1 MNEVAQP
8 AESDHFSVAGGGVYL
23 FALATIAAG
32 VLDLIW
38 GEFEAAHQ
46 PIGALGD
53 NIPGQKIFAYI
64 AAIWMILAGA
74 AILWRRTKRVG
85 ALAAALIYLVFG
97 LFWLPRFYTAPHS
110 VGFRVTLFIGLL
122 AGMFTQLM
130 VVAGALV
137 LYAST
142 APSSTNWGAVS
153 QPSINP
159 PAAPSSIN
167 WRGVARWV
175 IGLAAVLFGVVH
187 LTSVQG
193 VSVMVPKWMPLGGAF
208 WVVVT
213 GIAFLLAGLAILSGI
228 LNRLAAHLLVLMI
241 VVFELALVPMVFAN
255 PSNHIAW
262 GSNAYS
268 LAARRRRL
276 DIRLVAPQPV
286 AESTRCVITRSGGCL
301 ENPDG
306 CKAMGLPLVSCSC

>member
-1 MNEVAQP
+1 MNERAQP
-8 AESDHFSVAGGGVYL
+8 AKSDRFAVVKAGVYL

-64 AAIWMILAGA
+64 AAVWMILAGA
-74 AILWRRTKRVG
+74 AILWQRTRRMC
-85 ALAAALIYLVFG
+85 ALAAALIYLVFA
-97 LFWLPRFYTAPHS
+97 LFWLPRFYTAPQS
-110 VGFRVTLFIGLL
+110 VGFRLTLFIGLL

-137 LYAST
+137 LYSSV
-142 APSSTNWGAVS
+142 APT
-153 QPSINP
+153 
-159 PAAPSSIN
+159 SIN
-167 WRGVARWV
+167 WRAVARWV

-193 VSVMVPKWMPLGGAF
+193 VAGMVPKWMPLGGAV
-208 WVVVT
+208 WVVLT

-241 VVFELALVPMVFAN
+241 VIFEIALVPMVFAN
-255 PSNHIAW
+255 PGNHIAW

-268 LAARRRRL
+268 LAAAGAVWIFASSISSQSQQEH
-276 DIRLVAPQPV
+276 DASSHLVEV
-286 AESTRCVITRSGGCL
+286 V
-301 ENPDG
+301 
-306 CKAMGLPLVSCSC
+306 

>member
-8 AESDHFSVAGGGVYL
+8 ANSERLVVTKGAVYL

-64 AAIWMILAGA
+64 TAVWMILAGA
-74 AILWRRTKRVG
+74 AILWRRTRRAA

-97 LFWLPRFYTAPHS
+97 LFWLPRFYTAPHIL
-110 VGFRVTLFIGLL
+110 GFRLTLIIGLL

-137 LYAST
+137 LFTSVAG
-142 APSSTNWGAVS
+142 SSSYWS
-153 QPSINP
+153 EK
-159 PAAPSSIN
+159 SSA
-167 WRGVARWV
+167 VARWV
-175 IGLAAVLFGVVH
+175 IGLAAVFFGVVH
-187 LTSVQG
+187 LTGVQG
-193 VSVMVPKWMPLGGAF
+193 VAGMVPKWMPPNRPF
-208 WVVVT
+208 WVIVSGV
-213 GIAFLLAGLAILSGI
+213 AFLLAGLAILSGI
-228 LNRLAAHLLVLMI
+228 LNRVAAHLLALMI
-241 VVFELALVPMVFAN
+241 VFFEIALIPMIFAN
-255 PSNHIAW
+255 PGNHIAW

-268 LAARRRRL
+268 LAAAGAVW
-276 DIRLVAPQPV
+276 IFASSI
-286 AESTRCVITRSGGCL
+286 E
-301 ENPDG
+301 
-306 CKAMGLPLVSCSC
+306 

>member
-1 MNEVAQP
+1 MNYLTQP
-8 AESDHFSVAGGGVYL
+8 AKHDHFAVARGAVYL

-38 GEFEAAHQ
+38 GEFETAHQ

-64 AAIWMILAGA
+64 TAVWMILAGA
-74 AILWRRTKRVG
+74 AILWRRTTRVG

-97 LFWLPRFYTAPHS
+97 LFWLPRFYTAPQT
-110 VGFRVTLFIGLL
+110 VGFRLTLFVGLL

-137 LYAST
+137 LYASV
-142 APSSTNWGAVS
+142 APSYTNWSA
-153 QPSINP
+153 
-159 PAAPSSIN
+159 
-167 WRGVARWV
+167 VARWV

-187 LTSVQG
+187 LSSVQVVAG
-193 VSVMVPKWMPLGGAF
+193 MVPKWIPLGGAF
-208 WVVVT
+208 WVVLT

-228 LNRLAAHLLVLMI
+228 LNRLAAHLLALMI
-241 VVFELALVPMVFAN
+241 VVFEIALVPMVFAN
-255 PSNHIAW
+255 PGNHIAW

-268 LAARRRRL
+268 LAAAGAVWIFASSISSRHLQREHDASSHL
-276 DIRLVAPQPV
+276 
-286 AESTRCVITRSGGCL
+286 AEV
-301 ENPDG
+301 
-306 CKAMGLPLVSCSC
+306 V

>member
-1 MNEVAQP
+1 MNEAAQSAKSDRFAVAR
-8 AESDHFSVAGGGVYL
+8 GGVYL

-64 AAIWMILAGA
+64 TAVWMILAGA
-74 AILWRRTKRVG
+74 AILWRRTIRTG

-97 LFWLPRFYTAPHS
+97 LFWLPRFYTAPKIL
-110 VGFRVTLFIGLL
+110 GFRLTLLMGLL

-137 LYAST
+137 LYASI
-142 APSSTNWGAVS
+142 APSSSTWLRKS
-153 QPSINP
+153 RS
-159 PAAPSSIN
+159 
-167 WRGVARWV
+167 VARWI

-187 LTSVQG
+187 LTGVQG
-193 VSVMVPKWMPLGGAF
+193 VAQMVPKWMPLGGSF
-208 WVVVT
+208 WVVVS
-213 GIAFLLAGLAILSGI
+213 GVAFLLAGLAILSGI
-228 LNRLAAHLLVLMI
+228 LNRLASHLLALMI
-241 VVFELALVPMVFAN
+241 VVFEITLIPMIFAN

-268 LAARRRRL
+268 LAAAGAVWIFASSIGSHQL
-276 DIRLVAPQPV
+276 DRKHNSSLKSFVNVP
-286 AESTRCVITRSGGCL
+286 ST
-301 ENPDG
+301 
-306 CKAMGLPLVSCSC
+306 